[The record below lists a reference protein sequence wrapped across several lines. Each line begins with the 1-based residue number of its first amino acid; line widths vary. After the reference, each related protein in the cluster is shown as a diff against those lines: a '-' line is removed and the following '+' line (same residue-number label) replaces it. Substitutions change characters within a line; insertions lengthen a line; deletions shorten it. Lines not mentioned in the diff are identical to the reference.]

1 MGVEKV
7 DQLINLVGE
16 LVITQAMIEQR
27 ISALDPVQHES
38 LINSVGQL
46 TRNTRDL
53 QESVMSIRMMPMDF
67 VFSRLSL
74 IHILKRKWKKP
85 FLTALN

>member
-53 QESVMSIRMMPMDF
+53 QESVSYTHLD
-67 VFSRLSL
+67 VY
-74 IHILKRKWKKP
+74 KRQEIDEAVAKE
-85 FLTALN
+85 